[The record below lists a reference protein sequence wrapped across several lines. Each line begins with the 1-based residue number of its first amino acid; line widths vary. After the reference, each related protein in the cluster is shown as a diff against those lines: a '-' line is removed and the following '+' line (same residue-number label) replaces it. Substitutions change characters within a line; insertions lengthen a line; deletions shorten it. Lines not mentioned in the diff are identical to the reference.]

1 LTDCVW
7 RENQIFTAWPDI
19 GCLKRR
25 NKIRSNNAAS
35 NKKLAEAQMKLKIM
49 EARKEKQ
56 ELKNRLPTA
65 ERKKSA
71 KGCIFKLLKQEMQKC
86 RRLEGEGGR

>member
-1 LTDCVW
+1 
-7 RENQIFTAWPDI
+7 
-19 GCLKRR
+19 
-25 NKIRSNNAAS
+25 
-35 NKKLAEAQMKLKIM
+35 MKVKIM